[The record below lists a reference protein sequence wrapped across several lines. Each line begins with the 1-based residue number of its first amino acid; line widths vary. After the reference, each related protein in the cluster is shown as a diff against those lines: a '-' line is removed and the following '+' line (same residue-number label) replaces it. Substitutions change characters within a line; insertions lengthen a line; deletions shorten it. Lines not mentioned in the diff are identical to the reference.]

1 MTEIISDDDIQI
13 FPRVILLKD
22 WPKRLKYYKTN
33 DIKYYLLS
41 FLMLIYSVMSF
52 SMKFCTIIA
61 IKYIM
66 LSTEISVIL
75 INKVSFID
83 IGVTDDEL
91 LISFSQ
97 LSFSNNW

>member
-1 MTEIISDDDIQI
+1 
-13 FPRVILLKD
+13 
-22 WPKRLKYYKTN
+22 
-33 DIKYYLLS
+33 
-41 FLMLIYSVMSF
+41 MLIYSFMLLT
-52 SMKFCTIIA
+52 MKFSIIIA

-91 LISFSQ
+91 LILFSQ
-97 LSFSNNW
+97 LSFSNN